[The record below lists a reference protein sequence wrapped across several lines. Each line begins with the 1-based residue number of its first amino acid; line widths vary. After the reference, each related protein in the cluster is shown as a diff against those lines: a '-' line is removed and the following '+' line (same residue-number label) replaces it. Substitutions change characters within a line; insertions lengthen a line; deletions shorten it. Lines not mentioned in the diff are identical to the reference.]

1 MKTEKS
7 TTRKVVEIAG
17 WVSLSLGI
25 LWREASLAAAGV
37 VGVLLPGIISR
48 LSARKSATAA

>member
-1 MKTEKS
+1 METEKS
-7 TTRKVVEIAG
+7 TARKVVEIAG

-25 LWREASLAAAGV
+25 LWREANLAAAGV